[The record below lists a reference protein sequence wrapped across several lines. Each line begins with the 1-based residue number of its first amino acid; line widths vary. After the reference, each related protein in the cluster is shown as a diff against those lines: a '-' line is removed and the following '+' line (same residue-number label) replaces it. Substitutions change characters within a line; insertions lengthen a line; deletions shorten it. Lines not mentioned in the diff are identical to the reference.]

1 MTNHSIDAQIERAR
15 QFAGC
20 FVHEHPVKGWR
31 LEQIKHVR
39 HLGRPSAWFAEMMRA
54 ADGATVSYVSPAGL
68 KEAIEGVSRAA
79 VAADKE
85 QEQ

>member
-1 MTNHSIDAQIERAR
+1 MTDHSIDAQIERAK

-20 FVHEHPVKGWR
+20 FVHERPVKGWR
-31 LEQIKHVR
+31 LEQVKHVR
-39 HLGRPSAWFAEMMRA
+39 HLGRPSAWFAELLRDR
-54 ADGATVSYVSPAGL
+54 DGAAVSYVSQAGL

-85 QEQ
+85 Q